1 MVVVG
6 ARPQFMKAAP
16 VVRAL
21 SGCGLDPILVHT
33 GQHFDAAMSDV
44 FFEEL
49 GLPEP
54 EVNLGVSGGGHGAMT
69 GRMLEA
75 LEALMIERTPAVAVV
90 IGDTNSTLAA
100 ALAAVKLHIPV
111 AHVESGLRCHD
122 LSVPEEVNRRVTD
135 HVSDLL
141 FCPTRQAVRNLEAES
156 PPGRILLTGDVS
168 YDCVLDLTERARA
181 RSRALDRLGLKP
193 GGYALATV
201 HRPATTEDPAAL
213 AEVIG
218 WLRAQAGRA
227 PVVLPLHPRTR
238 AALDRARLD
247 TRGLILTGPVGPLDM
262 QALLDGCTE
271 VFTDS
276 GGLQKEAYFHRKPCV
291 TLRDRTEWVETI
303 EAGWNRLW
311 TSGGHAERREIDEYG
326 RGDAALNIAEAIRQF
341 LMARAVADGRLPNP
355 RD

>member
-1 MVVVG
+1 MRAMIVVG

-16 VVRAL
+16 VLKAL
-21 SGCGLDPILVHT
+21 TARGLETILVQT
-33 GQHFDAAMSDV
+33 GQHYDAAMSDV
-44 FFEEL
+44 FFDEL

-54 EVNLGVSGGGHGAMT
+54 DVNLGISGGGHGAMT

-75 LEALMIERTPAVAVV
+75 LEALMQARRPDVLVV

-100 ALAAVKLHIPV
+100 ALAAVKLHIPI

-122 LSVPEEVNRRVTD
+122 LSVPEEVNRRMTD

-141 FCPTRQAVRNLEAES
+141 FCPTRKGVANLEAES

-181 RSRALDRLGLKP
+181 RSRVLDRLGLTP
-193 GGYALATV
+193 GTYALATV
-201 HRPATTEDPAAL
+201 HRPATTEDPGAL
-213 AEVIG
+213 AEAID
-218 WLRAQAGRA
+218 WLRRQAERA

-238 AALDRARLD
+238 AALERAKLD
-247 TRGLILTGPVGPLDM
+247 VTGLILTDPVGPLDM
-262 QALLDGCTE
+262 QALLAGCLE

-291 TLRDRTEWVETI
+291 TLRDRTEWVELI
-303 EAGWNRLW
+303 DAGWNRLW
-311 TSGGHAERREIDEYG
+311 TTDGYAKRREIDDYG
-326 RGDAALNIAEAIRQF
+326 QGDAAVRIATAVTDF
-341 LMARAVADGRLPNP
+341 LGERGQ
-355 RD
+355 